1 MDYHVYSLLFEK
13 GITLTTQ
20 GKRTALTRLRGLGAA
35 LGLALLVTFGVA
47 TPASAADA
55 PLLKTGSSWLGGN
68 GTSGGN
74 GVPIC
79 GPSTN
84 TTCDGQAH
92 VGGISSNWWQ
102 CVELAQRLYT
112 ARGWR
117 TGMFVDVGVATDIYD
132 NASTNGFTRQANG
145 SITSVA
151 PGDMLVFSGGGGPGH
166 VGIIDSITDN
176 HDGTK
181 TLRTINQNAYEVM
194 SNVTWNTNTN
204 AVSKYGYM
212 NGSSPST
219 TFSVM
224 GIVHDS
230 DNTLTESS
238 TSAPAW
244 GGVGNTATF
253 QGSDHLSSGQILHSN
268 EYLMSN
274 NGQTV
279 LMMQTDGNVVLYRG
293 RSAIWS
299 TGTGNNNGAYLTVQ
313 TDGNIVVYSASNSP
327 LWWTGTTSVTTLTVQ
342 TDGNMVG
349 YPATGPAEWQA
360 GTGGAEPLTYLG
372 TNHLSAGDQIH
383 PNQYIRSADG
393 RYFLM
398 AQTDGNIVLY
408 GPGYH
413 VLWTT
418 NTGGHPGGAYIVVQT
433 DGNIVVY
440 SATSAALWW
449 TGTTNTAILWLQN
462 DGNLVGRNS
471 ADAPTWSSGTGGQI

>member
-1 MDYHVYSLLFEK
+1 
-13 GITLTTQ
+13 LTTQ

-35 LGLALLVTFGVA
+35 LGLALLITFGVA
-47 TPASAADA
+47 TPASASA
-55 PLLKTGSSWLGGN
+55 PVLLSGSAWLGGN
-68 GTSGGN
+68 GVNVCTNNNGG
-74 GVPIC
+74 GSDPDC
-79 GPSTN
+79 G
-84 TTCDGQAH
+84 GQTQ
-92 VGGISSNWWQ
+92 VGNVTGAYWQ
-102 CVELAQRLYT
+102 CVELAQRLYK
-112 ARGWR
+112 ARGWHS
-117 TGMFVDVGVATDIYD
+117 GIFNGVPSGAYQIYD
-132 NASTNGFTRQANG
+132 AAGDNNTNGFTRQANG
-145 SITSVA
+145 SITSVTL
-151 PGDMLVFSGGGGPGH
+151 GDMLVFADGGSGH
-166 VGIIDSITDN
+166 VGVIDAITDN

-181 TLRTINQNAYEVM
+181 TLRTINQNAFQVM
-194 SNVTWNTNTN
+194 SNVTWNLGAKT
-204 AVSKYGYM
+204 VSKYGYM
-212 NGSSPST
+212 ST
-219 TFSVM
+219 AFSVR
-224 GIVHDS
+224 GIVHATAN
-230 DNTLTESS
+230 NTVGGGNPG
-238 TSAPAW
+238 PAW

-418 NTGGHPGGAYIVVQT
+418 ATGGHPGGAYIVVQT

>member
-1 MDYHVYSLLFEK
+1 
-13 GITLTTQ
+13 LTTQ

-47 TPASAADA
+47 TPASASA
-55 PLLKTGSSWLGGN
+55 PVLLSGASWLGGN
-68 GTSGGN
+68 GVNVCSNANGG
-74 GVPIC
+74 GSDPDC
-79 GPSTN
+79 G
-84 TTCDGQAH
+84 GQTQ
-92 VGGISSNWWQ
+92 VGNVTGAYWQ
-102 CVELAQRLYT
+102 CVELAQRLYK
-112 ARGWR
+112 ARGWH
-117 TGMFVDVGVATDIYD
+117 TGIFSGVPTGAYQIYD
-132 NASTNGFTRQANG
+132 SAAANGFTRQANG
-145 SITSVA
+145 SITSIV
-151 PGDMLVFSGGGGPGH
+151 PGDMIIHGTDAPYSGGAGH
-166 VGIIDSITDN
+166 VSIVDTVV
-176 HDGTK
+176 GTAVNVVEQNSLLGMTRATYSFSNS
-181 TLRTINQNAYEVM
+181 TLMRANTGTIRGVVHAPG
-194 SNVTWNTNTN
+194 NTATGGNP
-204 AVSKYGYM
+204 G
-212 NGSSPST
+212 
-219 TFSVM
+219 
-224 GIVHDS
+224 
-230 DNTLTESS
+230 
-238 TSAPAW
+238 PAW

-253 QGSDHLSSGQILHSN
+253 QGSDHLSSSQILHSN

-313 TDGNIVVYSASNSP
+313 NDGNIVVYSASNAP

-342 TDGNMVG
+342 TDGNLVG
-349 YPATGPAEWQA
+349 YPTTGPAEWQA
-360 GTGGAEPLTYLG
+360 GTGGEQPLTYLG

-418 NTGGHPGGAYIVVQT
+418 ATGGHPGGAYITVQT